1 MSFQTPDLKSRE
13 VLVRDPVKLRNLARS
28 QLRLHWRR
36 GRWGSMG
43 SLFVCGPSLRFL
55 PWPSPWVASCFF
67 VRHLLPEKWSLSP
80 SLDTVRSSEE
90 ESWVLDFEAARERP
104 VFKIACLSTAS
115 TEECWFLS
123 KPMAVRIRWQVSHA
137 LMIVVNLFKKA
148 GPGDSCARCCSEG
161 CSY

>member
-1 MSFQTPDLKSRE
+1 MHINQSTAKALLFQAIGAERIESLCKE
-13 VLVRDPVKLRNLARS
+13 FCKEMGLAAKGKGYVVRP
-28 QLRLHWRR
+28 
-36 GRWGSMG
+36 
-43 SLFVCGPSLRFL
+43 RF
-55 PWPSPWVASCFF
+55 SPGYGDFP
-67 VRHLLPEKWSLSP
+67 LEKP
-80 SLDTVRSSEE
+80 C
-90 ESWVLDFEAARERP
+90 
-104 VFKIACLSTAS
+104 KIACLSTAS